1 MNKPALR
8 KKAVS
13 VAWVF
18 GVLLIIDIFPETTL
32 VFLGLVVICGLYDL
46 LRNGL
51 YDAPSMTR

>member
-18 GVLLIIDIFPETTL
+18 GVLLIMDIFPETTL
-32 VFLGLVVICGLYDL
+32 VFLGLVVICGIYST
-46 LRNGL
+46 LR
-51 YDAPSMTR
+51 